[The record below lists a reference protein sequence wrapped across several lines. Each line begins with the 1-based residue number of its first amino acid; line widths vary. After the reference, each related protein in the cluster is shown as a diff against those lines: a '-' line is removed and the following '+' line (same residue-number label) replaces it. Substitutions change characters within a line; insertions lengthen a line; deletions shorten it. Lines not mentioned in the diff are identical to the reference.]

1 MASVHILM
9 GDKGDKGDKLEED
22 IKLIL
27 VLKNEFIIGDL

>member
-9 GDKGDKGDKLEED
+9 GDKGDKLEED

>member
-9 GDKGDKGDKLEED
+9 GDMGDKLEED